1 MGRRALPKIDPT
13 LDLSRHLLTL
23 TELEPPFV
31 ASRWFGREAPLEIEV
46 GSGKGLFLTAAAAN
60 DPTHNFVGVEIGAK
74 YARFAASRLARRG
87 LNNACMISGDAL
99 RFMRE
104 FIANDSV
111 AAVHVYFPDPW
122 WKKRHRKRRVMNE
135 GLVADVQRCLVP
147 GGRLHFWTDVEEYF
161 QVTLELLASAT
172 RLSGPHPVSERP
184 AEHDLDYRTHFERR
198 MRMHGLPVYRAEF
211 IKPPAGAVQSAANG
225 PAANGPVASD
235 APETGPP
242 ATHSTSTNATNAN
255 SSDTNSAGTGTG
267 IPS

>member
-122 WKKRHRKRRVMNE
+122 WKARHRKRRVLSE
-135 GLVADVQRCLVP
+135 LFLRHA
-147 GGRLHFWTDVEEYF
+147 GRVLPAGAELHVWTDVEEYF
-161 QVTLELLASAT
+161 LESMAFAT
-172 RLSGPHPVSERP
+172 ATALFADPREEP
-184 AEHDLDYRTHFERR
+184 APSPEHDLDYRTHFERR
-198 MRMHGLPVYRAEF
+198 TRLAGQPVWRAVLVRNER
-211 IKPPAGAVQSAANG
+211 PAGCERIV
-225 PAANGPVASD
+225 P
-235 APETGPP
+235 PE
-242 ATHSTSTNATNAN
+242 A
-255 SSDTNSAGTGTG
+255 
-267 IPS
+267 